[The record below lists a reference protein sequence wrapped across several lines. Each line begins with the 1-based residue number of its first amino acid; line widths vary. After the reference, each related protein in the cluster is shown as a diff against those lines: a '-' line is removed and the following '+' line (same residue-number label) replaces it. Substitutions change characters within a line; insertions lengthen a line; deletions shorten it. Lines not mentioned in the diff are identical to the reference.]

1 MTRVRT
7 LEPSSGTATTYWR
20 IEKRAV
26 HVSYILVD
34 EWVKRHTWN
43 DHGLTTHDENDLHRT
58 KLSHIQLLAQLN
70 GKAQLDDEDGAEEA
84 DADGDDDGSSAFQPL
99 EGILSLEGHDVNG
112 THDGQGEAE
121 PDGDHSHKDGRS
133 QEQLL
138 IPASN
143 GSADDLNLQ
152 DQRDLHEDDDQE
164 SKDDP
169 EHGAGVGGRGG
180 SGVVV
185 GEVRV
190 DPDELAGEVEDLA
203 EQAGDIADQGQG
215 VEPEDGGTTLLGSGQ
230 EDQDDKQD
238 KGRPELAAIVDADAD
253 AVLHEVVHQDDWHI
267 ELAAIGIVHGD
278 VLRER
283 VEVGHGWRWF
293 VVVEAL

>member
-1 MTRVRT
+1 M
-7 LEPSSGTATTYWR
+7 
-20 IEKRAV
+20 
-26 HVSYILVD
+26 
-34 EWVKRHTWN
+34 
-43 DHGLTTHDENDLHRT
+43 
-58 KLSHIQLLAQLN
+58 
-70 GKAQLDDEDGAEEA
+70 
-84 DADGDDDGSSAFQPL
+84 
-99 EGILSLEGHDVNG
+99 NG